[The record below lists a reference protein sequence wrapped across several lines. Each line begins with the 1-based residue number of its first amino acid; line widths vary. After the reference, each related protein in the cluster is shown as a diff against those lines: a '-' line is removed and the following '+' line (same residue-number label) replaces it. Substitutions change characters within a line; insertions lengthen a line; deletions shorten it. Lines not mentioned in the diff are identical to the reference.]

1 MQKDNKKTSG
11 KNIGPEKLN
20 FRDLDKIL
28 FFKFLSEE
36 EKKELIS
43 LSDILNYSSGEII
56 ISEGD
61 IQPSIF
67 AVMNGTVNVIVKE
80 KSGKEV
86 FICSIGEGDVFG
98 EAGIFLKVKRTAK
111 VVSTENTI
119 LLCVERDKMLGFIKK
134 YKDAGIKILML
145 IIYSLLRKLREA
157 NQEIAFERKSDIKQ
171 EDIDSII
178 NDFVY

>member
-1 MQKDNKKTSG
+1 MNKG
-11 KNIGPEKLN
+11 NNPENIDFK
-20 FRDLDKIL
+20 DLDKIL
-28 FFKFLSEE
+28 LFKFLSKE
-36 EKKELIS
+36 EKKELFN
-43 LSDILNYSSGEII
+43 LSDIVGYQSGELII
-56 ISEGD
+56 AEGD
-61 IQPSIF
+61 IQPCIF
-67 AVMNGTVNVIVKE
+67 AVIKGTVNVMVKE

-111 VVSTENTI
+111 VISTQDTI
-119 LLCVERDKMLGFIKK
+119 ILRVNRDKMLGFIKK
-134 YKDAGIKILML
+134 HKDAGMKILML

-171 EDIDSII
+171 EDIDAII